1 LFIYRFNR
9 RSPYRNNFNNRYDR
23 RSRSTSRGR
32 YQGRRYE
39 RDQRSK
45 NRAESSSGYIPQNSS
60 NYENYGNYEN
70 SQFGSMQMNSQYNGY
85 EFNNSG
91 GLYQQQ
97 NSQNF
102 SGLSVPVPPGVSDGW
117 VPPAVMQ
124 PTESQEEK
132 LKKEGE
138 EFDINFKLDKN

>member
-1 LFIYRFNR
+1 MLSIVNFRFNR
-9 RSPYRNNFNNRYDR
+9 RSPYRNYNNRYER

-45 NRAESSSGYIPQNSS
+45 NRTEQPSSGYIPQNSS

-70 SQFGSMQMNSQYNGY
+70 SQFGSMQMNNQYNGY
-85 EFNNSG
+85 EFQNSA
-91 GLYQQQ
+91 GLYQQ
-97 NSQNF
+97 NAQNF
-102 SGLSVPVPPGVSDGW
+102 SALSVPVPPGVSEGW
-117 VPPAVMQ
+117 VPPIVMQ

-138 EFDINFKLDKN
+138 EIDII